1 MPECNRKISMAE
13 LAFWDTPKKDVDEAQ
28 KKMDSIT
35 KSLSSEQ
42 VKTLE
47 ELIEWITTEKEYTTV
62 YDRELN

>member
-1 MPECNRKISMAE
+1 MPECNQQISMKS

-47 ELIEWITTEKEYTTV
+47 ELIEWITTEVEHTTV
-62 YDRELN
+62 YDREPN

>member
-1 MPECNRKISMAE
+1 MKS

-47 ELIEWITTEKEYTTV
+47 ELIEWITTEAEYTAV
-62 YDRELN
+62 YDREPN

>member
-1 MPECNRKISMAE
+1 MKS

-42 VKTLE
+42 VNTLE
-47 ELIEWITTEKEYTTV
+47 ELIEWIATEKEYTTV

>member
-1 MPECNRKISMAE
+1 MPECNQQISMKS

-42 VKTLE
+42 VNTLE
-47 ELIEWITTEKEYTTV
+47 ELIEWIATEKEYTTV

>member
-1 MPECNRKISMAE
+1 MAE

>member
-1 MPECNRKISMAE
+1 MAE

-42 VKTLE
+42 VKALE

>member
-42 VKTLE
+42 VKALE